1 MGALTLLVVYIVLIS
16 GSLAAFAMRYKR
28 CPSDKIL
35 VIYGKTTGGRS
46 SRCLHG
52 GAAFV
57 WPMIQAYR
65 FLDLTPIP
73 IDAGIDGAVSRE
85 NIRIDI
91 SSTFTVG
98 ISTEPG
104 IMENAAERLLGLS
117 LDDIQKLAQDIIF
130 GQIRAVIASMPTQE
144 ISSDRSKLLGSISS
158 EAEAKL
164 REIGIRLININ
175 IKDVTAGKAEEA
187 EKAASPP
194 PPVSR
199 TDE

>member
-1 MGALTLLVVYIVLIS
+1 MDGLTLLVVFIVVIF
-16 GSLAAFAMRYKR
+16 GTLAAFAMRYKR

-35 VIYGKTTGGRS
+35 VIYGRTKGGRS
-46 SRCLHG
+46 SKCIHG

-57 WPMIQAYR
+57 WPMIQAYQ

-73 IDAGIDGAVSRE
+73 IDARIDGAVSRE

>member
-1 MGALTLLVVYIVLIS
+1 
-16 GSLAAFAMRYKR
+16 
-28 CPSDKIL
+28 
-35 VIYGKTTGGRS
+35 
-46 SRCLHG
+46 
-52 GAAFV
+52 
-57 WPMIQAYR
+57 
-65 FLDLTPIP
+65 
-73 IDAGIDGAVSRE
+73 
-85 NIRIDI
+85 
-91 SSTFTVG
+91 
-98 ISTEPG
+98 
-104 IMENAAERLLGLS
+104 MENAAERLLGLS